1 MSRQRQP
8 QRQPRQRQPRLPYPP
23 PKSREQSLTMM
34 GDMVLSSDQMIFLT
48 TRPNLS
54 RTMFTE
60 WLWTENWNA
69 AEKKYIIPYTDHPI
83 KEAQESFYFNVT
95 TIAESQ

>member
-8 QRQPRQRQPRLPYPP
+8 RLTYKP
-23 PKSREQSLTMM
+23 PKSREQAPAQQGQRMM
-34 GDMVLSSDQMIFLT
+34 GDMILTSDQMNFLT
-48 TRPNLS
+48 ARPSLS
-54 RTMFTE
+54 RTFNTK
-60 WLWTENWNA
+60 WLWTEKQNWDA
-69 AEKKYIIPYTDHPI
+69 AQKKYIIPYTDHPV